1 MGIEV
6 IDRSASILEYDEE
19 HTCMN
24 AAIFNEKPLRQRFS
38 LSLKKYTAVL
48 QVSVANNLAYI
59 MEVIFR
65 TLFLI
70 VFVYIFEQLWKTTF
84 AVRGITSLNG
94 FDINTLV
101 WYLAATETIALSL
114 PQLTRMIDQ
123 EVRTG
128 QLAYLLGRPCSYVL
142 YHFAQYLGER
152 LVRLVINSLVA
163 FIIALLF
170 LGPPPFT
177 WMGVLA
183 WPLVV
188 FLAVCIDYV
197 VYFSIGLLAFWTEET
212 TPFFLIVN
220 RLALVLGGVL
230 APLEVLPQPIRG
242 IALILPFSAVLYGPA
257 RTLVHFQ
264 LIPFC
269 WLLVQQ
275 VITIAI
281 GSLLLYAL
289 YRLATRRVNINGG

>member
-1 MGIEV
+1 MNTV
-6 IDRSASILEYDEE
+6 IDSVAS
-19 HTCMN
+19 
-24 AAIFNEKPLRQRFS
+24 EKPLRQRLS
-38 LSLKKYTAVL
+38 LSLKKYVAVL

-84 AVRGITSLNG
+84 AVRGITSLSG
-94 FDINTLV
+94 FDINALV

-123 EVRTG
+123 EVRSG

-152 LVRLVINSLVA
+152 LVRLVINSAVA

-188 FLAVCIDYV
+188 FLAACIDYV

-212 TPFFLIVN
+212 TPFFLIFN
-220 RLALVLGGVL
+220 RLALVLGGVM

-281 GSLLLYAL
+281 GSLLLFAL